1 MNPVEV
7 PPEILN
13 LSVTARLELVG
24 KIWDSI
30 AEDGLPP
37 LTQKQREMLDE
48 RISEADSNPQNR
60 IPASEVF
67 RDARHLN

>member
-1 MNPVEV
+1 MNPSEI

-30 AEDGLPP
+30 AEEGLPP
-37 LTQKQREMLDE
+37 LTQKQRELLDE
-48 RISEADSNPQNR
+48 RISEADLNPRNR
-60 IPASEVF
+60 IPASTVF
-67 RDARHLN
+67 HDARRLN